1 MDLDFAGAEITL
13 EVGHVIHGI
22 PQAEFH
28 IGKQGEILFLIG
40 FIGQCQ
46 FIYFTRSAHWDKIGE
61 DGGNAVLFSFKNR
74 VAKTVAAFVVESSS
88 VFGRHPARIPYG
100 IAILDKVVKTVA
112 VAAVR
117 CYSGIWSGEGASRL
131 YKSCILRRYL
141 NSREKKSSQPR

>member
-1 MDLDFAGAEITL
+1 MVDRGSVDLNFAGAEITL

-46 FIYFTRSAHWDKIGE
+46 FIYFTRSAHRDKIGE

-74 VAKTVAAFVVESSS
+74 VAKTVAAFVV
-88 VFGRHPARIPYG
+88 VKFGLGRHPARIPYG
-100 IAILDKVVKTVA
+100 ISVLDKVVKTVA
-112 VAAVR
+112 VQWYVVIAV
-117 CYSGIWSGEGASRL
+117 SGQAKE
-131 YKSCILRRYL
+131 LRVFV
-141 NSREKKSSQPR
+141 KAVSSAGI